1 VRKLSNARKLSIEGA
16 VILVLMVVAG
26 VTIYLTTVHNA
37 KSPWQ
42 TAGTRVQ
49 DVSRSSGIQTEV
61 AVAVDP
67 SRPSNLV
74 GAANETVEPEIRVF
88 TSVNGGRTWSTKAGP
103 MFNPNTCAW
112 GDPAVAIAPNGRQYV
127 AFTEKSICTP
137 GPDLTPYLI
146 VASRSGPKGGWLTRR
161 VTRPATKFGY
171 DDKPALTVDSKGRV
185 YVAWPRLL
193 RSKYQ
198 TTVVSSSA
206 DGGKTWSEPQV
217 VDRSLDQPQLVT
229 IAAAGQGD
237 DLYVA
242 GVDARDGLWIGRST
256 DAGRHFAVRQAA
268 PLPGNVAATCIVFGK
283 FVLPQQAV
291 RCLGPNPTLAVSK
304 QRVFL
309 TYGVVGA
316 DTTQDVD
323 VAVFDRALR
332 PLSRGRAGPA
342 DPKKSDQFWPVSA
355 VDPVTSDLWAC
366 FYDTRGDSKRT
377 TAWFSCTVSADGR
390 RWATPVRPARASSS
404 VQVLREDAR
413 IYGYGDSG
421 GYGGYTGLAARGGM
435 AYPMWIDTRNLNANA
450 EEVFSARLPAKSL
463 RRGLG

>member
-1 VRKLSNARKLSIEGA
+1 
-16 VILVLMVVAG
+16 
-26 VTIYLTTVHNA
+26 
-37 KSPWQ
+37 
-42 TAGTRVQ
+42 
-49 DVSRSSGIQTEV
+49 
-61 AVAVDP
+61 
-67 SRPSNLV
+67 
-74 GAANETVEPEIRVF
+74 
-88 TSVNGGRTWSTKAGP
+88 
-103 MFNPNTCAW
+103 MFNPNTCSW

-127 AFTEKSICTP
+127 AFTEKSVCTP

-146 VASRSGPKGGWLTRR
+146 VASRSGPKGSWLTRR

-185 YVAWPRLL
+185 YVAWSRLL
-193 RSKYQ
+193 ESRYQ
-198 TTVVSSSA
+198 TTVVSSST

-256 DAGRHFAVRQAA
+256 DAGHHFAVRQAA
-268 PLPGNVAATCIVFGK
+268 PLPGNIAATCIVFGK

-309 TYGVVGA
+309 TYGVVGP

-332 PLSRGRAGPA
+332 PLSRGQAGPA

-366 FYDTRGDSKRT
+366 FYDTSGDSKRA

-404 VQVLREDAR
+404 VQVLWEDAR